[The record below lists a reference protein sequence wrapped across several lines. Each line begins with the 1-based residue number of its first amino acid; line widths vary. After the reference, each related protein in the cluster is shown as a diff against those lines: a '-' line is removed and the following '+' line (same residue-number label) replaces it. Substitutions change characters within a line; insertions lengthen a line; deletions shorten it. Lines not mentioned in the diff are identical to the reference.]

1 MRSTLN
7 PSNLK
12 VIKSSKRKGVFLL
25 VFSLMLVAMGA
36 SMVRDGHAFG
46 YRAFGWFV
54 CAFFALGV
62 PVATMQL
69 VRGLPRLTLDSRGF
83 EFVAGLKAHRYAW
96 SDFASFCVLHVRGVK
111 MVGIVLTESSQQSGA
126 ISSASKAL
134 AGVGGAIPDQFIQSP
149 DEVCAALVEWHDKYL
164 RHS

>member
-62 PVATMQL
+62 P
-69 VRGLPRLTLDSRGF
+69 RGNYG
-83 EFVAGLKAHRYAW
+83 
-96 SDFASFCVLHVRGVK
+96 
-111 MVGIVLTESSQQSGA
+111 
-126 ISSASKAL
+126 
-134 AGVGGAIPDQFIQSP
+134 GVGGAIPDQFIQSP
-149 DEVCAALVEWHDKYL
+149 GEVCAALVEWPRRVGHGPT
-164 RHS
+164 R